1 MPFDA
6 VATLFVLLGVL
17 VTLAM
22 TRVAADTVL
31 MGAVTF
37 LIVIGV
43 LTPVQALAG
52 FGNPGVVTV
61 AALYVVA
68 AGLRETGAIQFL
80 AQYLLGQPQ
89 GPRRAQI
96 RLIGPVAF
104 LSAFLNNTT
113 VVAMFIPAVQ
123 QWAKKLNVAPS
134 KLLIPLSYAAIL
146 GGTCTLIGTSTN
158 LVVDG
163 LIQARGDAGLRI
175 FDLAVVGVPVLLAG
189 SAVMILLG
197 RWLLPE
203 RGGVADRL
211 EEIRRYTVEVQV
223 LPSGP
228 LPGKSI
234 AEAGLRNLANG
245 YLTEIVRNGRVLPAV
260 SPDMPLAADDILV
273 FVGAPE
279 CAHEL
284 RSIKGLKAAHADV
297 SKLNIDDRQRC
308 LVEAV
313 ISSQF
318 PALGATV
325 KEARF
330 RTNYRAAILSVY
342 RSSGSVSGKVGD
354 IRLQTGDT
362 LLMETDHI
370 FVEQYRQRRD
380 FLLVSAL
387 NDSRPPD
394 FSRAPVALAVLVL
407 MVGSA
412 ATGLLSMLEAVLLA
426 AGAMVISGCLTA
438 TRARN
443 GVDFSVIIVIAASF
457 ALGAAM
463 TTSGLAGDIANLL
476 VGVSATP
483 LMTLAM
489 IYVMTVLMTEL
500 ITNNGAAVLMFSVA
514 AATADHLG
522 ISYLPFVVA
531 VMFAA
536 SASFITPIGYQT
548 NLMVMGPGGY
558 RFMDYVRIGIPVSI
572 VVATLC
578 ITLIPIFWPFQ

>member
-6 VATLFVLLGVL
+6 VATLLALLGVL
-17 VTLAM
+17 ITLAT
-22 TRVAADTVL
+22 TRIAADAVL

-52 FGNPGVVTV
+52 FGNPGVITV

-80 AQYLLGQPQ
+80 AQYLLGQPRGQ
-89 GPRRAQI
+89 RRAQM
-96 RLIGPVAF
+96 RLIGPVAL

-123 QWAKKLNVAPS
+123 QWSKKLRVAPS

-197 RWLLPE
+197 HWLLPE
-203 RGGVADRL
+203 RGGVADQL
-211 EEIRRYTVEVQV
+211 EEVRRYAVEVQV

-260 SPDMPLAADDILV
+260 SPDTPLAADDILV

-279 CAHEL
+279 CASEL
-284 RSIKGLKAAHADV
+284 RSIQGLKAAHADV
-297 SKLNIDDRQRC
+297 NKLDIDNRQRC

-313 ISSQF
+313 ISPQF

-330 RTNYRAAILSVY
+330 RTHYRAAILSVY

-354 IRLQTGDT
+354 IRLQAGDT
-362 LLMETDHI
+362 LLMETDHA

-394 FSRAPVALAVLVL
+394 FTRAPVALGVLVL
-407 MVGSA
+407 MVSTA
-412 ATGLLSMLEAVLLA
+412 AAGLLSMLEAVLLA
-426 AGAMVISGCLTA
+426 AGGMVMTGCLTA
-438 TRARN
+438 ARARN

-463 TTSGLAGDIANLL
+463 TSSGLAGGIADLL
-476 VGVSATP
+476 VGVSASP
-483 LMTLAM
+483 LVTLAM
-489 IYVMTVLMTEL
+489 IYVMTVIMTEM

-514 AATADHLG
+514 AATAEQLG
-522 ISYLPFVVA
+522 LSYLPFVVA

-558 RFMDYVRIGIPVSI
+558 RFMDYVRIGVPVSI

-578 ITLIPIFWPFQ
+578 VALIPVFWPFQ